1 MVTIE
6 KCSEGRCMFCFQ
18 DREGVQA
25 AFADGLRGFLC
36 QKHFWQAV
44 RVRTAE
50 AQVKT
55 DTSTRTLDP
64 RVPHTKPA

>member
-6 KCSEGRCMFCFQ
+6 KCCEGRCMFCFQ

-44 RVRTAE
+44 RVRSSE
-50 AQVKT
+50 AQLKVDSHARLT
-55 DTSTRTLDP
+55 EARQPSA
-64 RVPHTKPA
+64 KPA